1 MAAQLV
7 ARGTALERW
16 QVPRELIAEATRH
29 GLTLE
34 KVVVLDEQ
42 VLPNLRRLDRL
53 VRAVIRFPWLA
64 RRAPEHSRN
73 VLSGYLIYPAVAMGL
88 LGYQEIVLKKVG

>member
-64 RRAPEHSRN
+64 RRAPERSRN